1 LPASKSKKGAK
12 PKGGGGLRFESA
24 HVDSLFPVL
33 DAIAWI
39 EMPDVGQVAQFAGI
53 DARTAGKLTKN
64 SLTIG
69 LIESVDGKGFLLRAA
84 YPHKGTDEQK
94 RAVVREAL
102 VNMPLLKL
110 VRQFL
115 ALGNKMDEALRKA
128 ATVAQIR
135 DFEPADLTPLI
146 KWATQLQALQPGLV
160 HEDLLESAEAAKEA
174 RHKTDEKQRIA
185 FLSHSSHDKPIIRQ
199 LATDLTAAGI
209 GVWLDEQR
217 IPVGESIPDSIA
229 LGLAESDFFVI
240 ALSQHSAQSEW
251 VKRELSSALVNEIS
265 KRKVKILPIK
275 LDDVP
280 VPDVF
285 GEKKY
290 ADFTKSYKD
299 GLRELIAAIKDKQ
312 NG

>member
-1 LPASKSKKGAK
+1 
-12 PKGGGGLRFESA
+12 
-24 HVDSLFPVL
+24 
-33 DAIAWI
+33 
-39 EMPDVGQVAQFAGI
+39 
-53 DARTAGKLTKN
+53 
-64 SLTIG
+64 
-69 LIESVDGKGFLLRAA
+69 
-84 YPHKGTDEQK
+84 
-94 RAVVREAL
+94 
-102 VNMPLLKL
+102 
-110 VRQFL
+110 
-115 ALGNKMDEALRKA
+115 
-128 ATVAQIR
+128 
-135 DFEPADLTPLI
+135 
-146 KWATQLQALQPGLV
+146 V

-217 IPVGESIPDSIA
+217 IRVGESIPDSIA